1 MAKIPDY
8 KKDPETGAIIFQD
21 ANAYV
26 QRKKVIV
33 TAKLAKKVHK
43 DSKLT
48 INSMKREI
56 KSLKQQVASS
66 SALEKRLQKLE
77 QNASVP
83 SEENN

>member
-1 MAKIPDY
+1 MAKTPNY

-21 ANAYV
+21 ATAYV

-33 TAKLAKKVHK
+33 STKLAKKVQK

-56 KSLKQQVASS
+56 KALKKQVASS
-66 SALEKRLQKLE
+66 SALEQRLQKLE

-83 SEENN
+83 SEGDN